1 MAYKNKDPGA
11 EKDAIQI
18 AELTATYFEKEI
30 TRVIK
35 NTYANRY
42 WAPISLE
49 LRHAALDEIKTI
61 FSDKLLE
68 LKQTR
73 RDNEWRYKAQDKT
86 YPELK
91 EDLKKMYP
99 GYGSGLLMEDKRD

>member
-1 MAYKNKDPGA
+1 MPYTNKDPGA

-18 AELTATYFEKEI
+18 AELTAAWFEKEI
-30 TRVIK
+30 ARVIK
-35 NTYANRY
+35 ATYANRD
-42 WAPISLE
+42 WSPISME
-49 LRHAALDEIKTI
+49 LRHAAIDEIRKI

-73 RDNEWRYKAQDKT
+73 RDNDWRYKAQDET
-86 YPELK
+86 YPNLK

-99 GYGSGLLMEDKRD
+99 GWGLIGGS